1 MDLCAEA
8 ITLLLKF
15 ADDTK
20 GIPVPVQE
28 ISNYDDRDNLQQAL
42 DNMVKWAE
50 TWGMK
55 IMHVG
60 KRNLG
65 YEYKMAGTR
74 LAEVEEVKDIGVTVQ
89 KNMKPSNSAKMQLA

>member
-20 GIPVPVQE
+20 GIQE

-55 IMHVG
+55 FNVPKCKIMH
-60 KRNLG
+60 G

-74 LAEVEEVKDIGVTVQ
+74 LAEVEEEKDIGVTVQ

>member
-55 IMHVG
+55 CKIMH
-60 KRNLG
+60 G

-74 LAEVEEVKDIGVTVQ
+74 LAEVEEEKDIGVTVQ
-89 KNMKPSNSAKMQLA
+89 KNMKPSKQCKNGPEQF

>member
-20 GIPVPVQE
+20 GMQE

>member
-20 GIPVPVQE
+20 GMQE

-55 IMHVG
+55 CKIMHVG

-74 LAEVEEVKDIGVTVQ
+74 LAEVEEEKDIGVTVQ
-89 KNMKPSNSAKMQLA
+89 KNMKPSKQCKNGPEQF